1 MSALAQQTVQFQ
13 SKVRMVAVASVS
25 ETQTY
30 HVEKHVAKT
39 DAAVQQKDTKSQK
52 QSRLLRTQA

>member
-1 MSALAQQTVQFQ
+1 MSALAQQTVQFR
-13 SKVRMVAVASVS
+13 SKARMDAVASVS

-30 HVEKHVAKT
+30 HVEKHVAKA

-52 QSRLLRTQA
+52 